1 MGYQKL
7 LPVCGLSLLAAAGC
21 FSSIAFAQDKPD
33 ADSSAKVEEVVV
45 TGVREAMRDSLA
57 AKKNSDLISDNIT
70 TTEIGQ
76 LPDVTIA
83 EELNRLPGVDMTR
96 DRGND
101 SQASVRG
108 LGPRLVLGLVNGR
121 EVASSEPSQD
131 LRWEIFPSEVLSGA
145 QVYKSQDATLVPGG
159 IAATVDIHTL
169 SPLDYHGPTF
179 SLRAGPQYDDEG
191 KNLPNYDPYG
201 YRASAGYITHFTD
214 DFAIALAGSLQ
225 REKNAFSDFR
235 TWGWNTPFNSS
246 GNAGDLTGAGTPDN
260 TAYGLNTEVDEVTQT
275 RQALTA
281 TIAWRA
287 SDNLTIKFDNLYS
300 QYTISENQLQAWYGN
315 NNLLGNYGNANTG
328 VYNAP
333 GNSYSIV
340 NGTVVAATLNNAY
353 PDYENVVADYQEF
366 HSLLATGLNAAWTAG
381 DWNGQVDLSFSDA
394 YRRNNW
400 EAVFLSDVYPPNLVY
415 DVQYGGVPYAAT
427 PGFDPANPAI
437 QSVGGYRQNSG
448 ASSANGTG
456 EVNPEYSQDK
466 LGALA
471 LDFSRKLDNP
481 LLTALHFGTRVS
493 DRDKTHHEN
502 EYGLCPGSG
511 STVFTTPFN
520 QSSQT
525 CTAGIAKI
533 SLANAGLQ
541 QFNAPGFTAP
551 PLVYGNPA
559 QLIPLVYPNIAE
571 PAGSE
576 LLLSH
581 SRVTEQTYEGYL
593 KVDFKSEIDG
603 LPLTGGLGARV
614 VNTQMRSQGFSTTDG
629 STFTPVE
636 LKNSF
641 TDFLPSA
648 SAILHLT
655 DTQRLRF
662 GAAIAISR
670 PPLDE
675 LVTGFYLSPSG
686 SPPTASGGNPLLRPY
701 KADQVDL
708 SYEWYFH
715 SESLFAFSPFY
726 KHLSNI
732 IGATEVN
739 ETIGAIRYLVTS
751 ENNAP
756 GGNIEG
762 AETTFQTRFFF
773 LPGLLSN
780 LGVYTN
786 YSYTSSNIHELTPEP
801 NPLPIVGLAKR
812 NSEADLFYDQSGF
825 ETRVAWKYHSAFTTP
840 NSWVG
845 TQLAT
850 LAPESIIDASI
861 SYTRGNWTVR
871 LQGSNLTNERSL
883 FTNDNNV
890 QNLANNSGYQMFGRS
905 YLIDVGVK
913 F

>member
-1 MGYQKL
+1 MGQKRL
-7 LPVCGLSLLAAAGC
+7 LSVFGLGVLAATGC
-21 FSSIAFAQDKPD
+21 ITSISLAQDKPS
-33 ADSSAKVEEVVV
+33 ADNSGSLEEVVV
-45 TGVREAMRDSLA
+45 TGVRESMRDSLA

-159 IAATVDIHTL
+159 IAATVDIRTL

-179 SLRAGPQYDDEG
+179 SLRAGPEYDDEG
-191 KNLPNYDPYG
+191 KGLPNYDPYG

-214 DFAIALAGSLQ
+214 DFAIAVAGSLQ

-235 TWGWNTPFNSS
+235 SWGWNTPFNSN
-246 GNAGDLTGAGTPDN
+246 GNAGDLTGEKWLTGQYDLRLEIP
-260 TAYGLNTEVDEVTQT
+260 EVDEVAQT
-275 RQALTA
+275 RAALTA
-281 TIAWRA
+281 TLGWRV

-300 QYTISENQLQAWYGN
+300 QYTISENQFQAWFGN
-315 NNLLGNYGNANTG
+315 NILGNYGGANAS

-333 GNSYSIV
+333 GNSYNIV
-340 NGTVVAATLNNAY
+340 NGTVVSATLNNAY
-353 PDYENVVADYQEF
+353 PDYESEIASYREF
-366 HSLLATGLNAAWTAG
+366 HSLLASGLNAAWSAG

-394 YRRNNW
+394 FRRNNW
-400 EAVFLSDVYPPNLVY
+400 EAVYLSDVYPPNLVY
-415 DVQYGGVPYAAT
+415 NIQYGGVPYAAT

-437 QSVGGYRQNSG
+437 QSVGGFRQNSG
-448 ASSANGTG
+448 SNVNGTG
-456 EVNPEYSQDK
+456 EMNPEYTHDT
-466 LGALA
+466 LAALA
-471 LDFSRKLDNP
+471 LDFSRKLDTP

-493 DRDKTHHEN
+493 DRNKTHHEN

-511 STVFTTPFN
+511 STTFTTPYD
-520 QSSQT
+520 QGSQT
-525 CTAGIAKI
+525 CPQGVESI
-533 SLANAGLQ
+533 SLANAGLRE
-541 QFNAPGFTAP
+541 FNAPGYTAP
-551 PLVYGNPA
+551 PMVYGSPA
-559 QLIPLVYPNIAE
+559 QLIPLVYPNVAE

-581 SRVTEQTYEGYL
+581 SKVTEQTYEGYL

-614 VNTQMRSQGFSTTDG
+614 VNTQTRSEGFSTTDG
-629 STFTPVE
+629 MTYTPVE
-636 LKNSF
+636 LKNNY
-641 TDFLPSA
+641 TDFLPSLN
-648 SAILHLT
+648 AILHMT
-655 DTQRLRF
+655 ETQRLRF
-662 GAAIAISR
+662 GASIAISR

-675 LVTGFYLSPSG
+675 LVTGFYLSPQG
-686 SPPTASGGNPLLRPY
+686 NPPTASGGNPLLRPY

-726 KHLSNI
+726 KHLTNI
-732 IGATEVN
+732 IGATQAV
-739 ETIGAIRYLVTS
+739 ETIGGVQYVVTS
-751 ENNAP
+751 ESNAP

-786 YSYTSSNIHELTPEP
+786 YSYTTSNIHELTPES
-801 NPLPIVGLAKR
+801 PIHCPWWGLR
-812 NSEADLFYDQSGF
+812 
-825 ETRVAWKYHSAFTTP
+825 
-840 NSWVG
+840 
-845 TQLAT
+845 
-850 LAPESIIDASI
+850 SIIPRRTCSTIRAALRRGLPGNITARSRPQTPGWVRHWPHWLRKALLMQASPI
-861 SYTRGNWTVR
+861 PGGTGPCGFRAAT
-871 LQGSNLTNERSL
+871 
-883 FTNDNNV
+883 
-890 QNLANNSGYQMFGRS
+890 
-905 YLIDVGVK
+905 
-913 F
+913 

>member
-1 MGYQKL
+1 MGQKRL
-7 LPVCGLSLLAAAGC
+7 LSVFGLGVLAATGC
-21 FSSIAFAQDKPD
+21 ITSISLAQDKPS
-33 ADSSAKVEEVVV
+33 ADNSGSLEEVVV
-45 TGVREAMRDSLA
+45 TGVRESMRDSLA

-159 IAATVDIHTL
+159 IAATVDIRTL

-179 SLRAGPQYDDEG
+179 SLRAGPEYDDEG
-191 KNLPNYDPYG
+191 KGLPNYDPYG

-214 DFAIALAGSLQ
+214 DFAIAVAGSLQ

-235 TWGWNTPFNSS
+235 SWGWNTPFNSN
-246 GNAGDLTGAGTPDN
+246 GNAGDLTGNGSPDN
-260 TAYGLNTEVDEVTQT
+260 TTYGLNTEVDEVAQT
-275 RQALTA
+275 RAALTA
-281 TIAWRA
+281 TLGWRV

-300 QYTISENQLQAWYGN
+300 QYTISENQFQAWFGN
-315 NNLLGNYGNANTG
+315 NILGNYGGANAS

-333 GNSYSIV
+333 GNSYNIV
-340 NGTVVAATLNNAY
+340 NGTVVSATLNNAY
-353 PDYENVVADYQEF
+353 PDYESEIASYREF
-366 HSLLATGLNAAWTAG
+366 HSLLASGLNAAWTAG

-394 YRRNNW
+394 FRRNNW
-400 EAVFLSDVYPPNLVY
+400 EAVYLSDVYPPNLVY
-415 DVQYGGVPYAAT
+415 NIQYGGVPYAAT

-437 QSVGGYRQNSG
+437 QSVGGFRQNSG
-448 ASSANGTG
+448 SNVNGTG
-456 EVNPEYSQDK
+456 EMNPEYTHDT
-466 LGALA
+466 LAALA
-471 LDFSRKLDNP
+471 LDFSRKLDTP

-493 DRDKTHHEN
+493 DRNKTHHEN

-511 STVFTTPFN
+511 STTFTTPYD
-520 QSSQT
+520 QGSQT
-525 CTAGIAKI
+525 CPQGVESI
-533 SLANAGLQ
+533 SLANAGLRE
-541 QFNAPGFTAP
+541 FNAPGYTAP
-551 PLVYGNPA
+551 PMVYGSPA
-559 QLIPLVYPNIAE
+559 QLIPLVYPNVAE

-581 SRVTEQTYEGYL
+581 SKVTEQTYEGYL

-614 VNTQMRSQGFSTTDG
+614 VNTQTRSEGFSTTDG
-629 STFTPVE
+629 MTYTPVE
-636 LKNSF
+636 LKNNY
-641 TDFLPSA
+641 TDFLPSLN
-648 SAILHLT
+648 AILHMT
-655 DTQRLRF
+655 ETQRLRF
-662 GAAIAISR
+662 GASIAISR

-675 LVTGFYLSPSG
+675 LVTGFYLSPQG
-686 SPPTASGGNPLLRPY
+686 NPPTASGGNPLLRPY

-726 KHLSNI
+726 KHLTNI
-732 IGATEVN
+732 IGATQAV
-739 ETIGAIRYLVTS
+739 ETIGGVQYVVTS
-751 ENNAP
+751 ESNAP

-786 YSYTSSNIHELTPEP
+786 YSYTTSNIHDLTPEP
-801 NPLPIVGLAKR
+801 NPLPMVGLAKH

-825 ETRVAWKYHSAFTTP
+825 ETRIAWKYHSAFTTA

-845 TQLAT
+845 TALAT

-861 SYTRGNWTVR
+861 SYTRRNWTVR

-890 QNLANNSGYQMFGRS
+890 QNLANTAGYQTFGRS

>member
-1 MGYQKL
+1 MGRREKL
-7 LPVCGLSLLAAAGC
+7 RIYGLSLLAAGAV
-21 FSSIAFAQDKPD
+21 AFAQDKPASD
-33 ADSSAKVEEVVV
+33 NSNAENSSSLQEVVV

-159 IAATVDIHTL
+159 IAATVDIRTL

-179 SLRAGPQYDDEG
+179 SVRAGPEYDDEG
-191 KNLPNYDPYG
+191 KGLPNYDPYG

-214 DFAIALAGSLQ
+214 DFAIAVAASLQ
-225 REKNAFSDFR
+225 REKNAYSDFR
-235 TWGWNTPFNSS
+235 TWAWNTPFNSN
-246 GNAGDLTGAGTPDN
+246 GNTGDLTGSGTPDN
-260 TAYGLNTEVDEVTQT
+260 TTYGLNTEVDEVTQT
-275 RQALTA
+275 RRALTA
-281 TIAWRA
+281 TLAWRA
-287 SDNLTIKFDNLYS
+287 SDNLTLKFDNLYS
-300 QYTISENQLQAWYGN
+300 EYTIDENQFQAWFGN
-315 NNLLGNYGNANTG
+315 NILGNWDNGNAS

-333 GNSYSIV
+333 GNSYNVV
-340 NGTVVAATLNNAY
+340 NGTVVSATLNNAY
-353 PDYENVVADYQEF
+353 PDYESEIASYREF
-366 HSLLATGLNAAWTAG
+366 HSLLASGLNAAWTAG
-381 DWNGQVDLSFSDA
+381 AWNGQVDLSFSDA
-394 YRRNNW
+394 FRRNNW
-400 EAVFLSDVYPPNLVY
+400 EAVYLSDVYPPNLIY

-448 ASSANGTG
+448 SNVNGTG
-456 EVNPEYSQDK
+456 EVNPEYTHDT
-466 LGALA
+466 LAALA
-471 LDFSRKLDNP
+471 LDFTRKLDNT
-481 LLTALHFGTRVS
+481 LLTALHFGARVS

-511 STVFTTPFN
+511 STVFTTPYD
-520 QSSQT
+520 QGSQT
-525 CTAGIAKI
+525 CPEGVANI
-533 SLANAGLQ
+533 SLANSGLRE
-541 QFNAPGFTAP
+541 FNAPGFSAP
-551 PLVYGNPA
+551 PLVYGRPA
-559 QLIPLVYPNIAE
+559 QLIPLIYPNIAE

-581 SRVTEQTYEGYL
+581 SKVTEQTYEGYL

-614 VNTQMRSQGFSTTDG
+614 VNTQTRSQGFSTTDG
-629 STFTPVE
+629 ITYTPVE
-636 LKNSF
+636 LKDNY
-641 TDFLPSA
+641 TDFLPSLN
-648 SAILHLT
+648 AILQLS

-662 GAAIAISR
+662 GASVAISR

-686 SPPTASGGNPLLRPY
+686 NPPTASGGNPLLRPY
-701 KADQVDL
+701 KADQADL

-726 KHLSNI
+726 KHLTNI
-732 IGATEVN
+732 IGATQAV
-739 ETIGAIRYLVTS
+739 ETIGGVQYIVTS

-780 LGVYTN
+780 FGVYTN
-786 YSYTSSNIHELTPEP
+786 YSYTTSNIHELTPEP
-801 NPLPIVGLAKR
+801 NPLPMVGLAKR
-812 NSEADLFYDQSGF
+812 NSEADLFFDRSGF
-825 ETRVAWKYHSAFTTP
+825 ETRVAWKYHSAFTTS

-845 TQLAT
+845 TELAT

-861 SYTRGNWTVR
+861 SYSRSNWTVR
-871 LQGSNLTNERSL
+871 LQCSNLTNERSL

-890 QNLANNSGYQMFGRS
+890 QNLANNSGYQTFGRS
-905 YLIDVGVK
+905 YLVDVGVK

>member
-1 MGYQKL
+1 MGHKRL
-7 LPVCGLSLLAAAGC
+7 LPVYGLSILAAAGWVT
-21 FSSIAFAQDKPD
+21 SLAFAQDKAATDNPD
-33 ADSSAKVEEVVV
+33 SLEEVVV

-57 AKKNSDLISDNIT
+57 AKKNADLISDNIT

-121 EVASSEPSQD
+121 EIASSEPSQD

-159 IAATVDIHTL
+159 IAATVDIRTL

-179 SLRAGPQYDDEG
+179 SLRAGPEYDDEG
-191 KNLPNYDPYG
+191 KGLPNYDPYG

-235 TWGWNTPFNSS
+235 TWGWNTPFNSN
-246 GNAGDLTGAGTPDN
+246 GNTGDLTGSGSPDN
-260 TAYGLNTEVDEVTQT
+260 TTYGLNTEVDEVAQT
-275 RQALTA
+275 RAALTA
-281 TIAWRA
+281 TLAWRA
-287 SDNLTIKFDNLYS
+287 SDHLTIKFDNLYS
-300 QYTISENQLQAWYGN
+300 QYTISENQFQAWFGN
-315 NNLLGNYGNANTG
+315 NILGNYGDANAS

-333 GNSYSIV
+333 GNSYNVV
-340 NGTVVAATLNNAY
+340 NGTVASATLNNAY
-353 PDYENVVADYQEF
+353 PDYESEIASYREF
-366 HSLLATGLNAAWTAG
+366 HSLLASGLNAAWTSG
-381 DWNGQVDLSFSDA
+381 NWNGQVDLSFSDA
-394 YRRNNW
+394 FRRNNW
-400 EAVFLSDVYPPNLVY
+400 QAVYLSDVYPPNLVY
-415 DVQYGGVPYAAT
+415 NVQYGGVPFAAT

-448 ASSANGTG
+448 SNVNGTG
-456 EVNPEYSQDK
+456 EVNPEYTHDT
-466 LGALA
+466 LAALA
-471 LDFSRKLDNP
+471 LDFSRTLDNT
-481 LLTALHFGTRVS
+481 LLTAIHFGTRVS
-493 DRDKTHHEN
+493 DRNKTHHEN

-511 STVFTTPFN
+511 STTFTIPYDQGSQICPSGV
-520 QSSQT
+520 QS
-525 CTAGIAKI
+525 I
-533 SLANAGLQ
+533 SLANAGLGQ
-541 QFNAPGFTAP
+541 LYAPGYTAP
-551 PLVYGNPA
+551 PLAYGSPA
-559 QLIPLVYPNIAE
+559 RLIPMVYPNIAE

-581 SRVTEQTYEGYL
+581 SKVTEQTYEGYL

-614 VNTQMRSQGFSTTDG
+614 VNTQTRSQGFSTTDDI
-629 STFTPVE
+629 TFVPVE
-636 LKNSF
+636 LKNNY
-641 TDFLPSA
+641 TDFLPSLN
-648 SAILHLT
+648 AILHLT
-655 DTQRLRF
+655 ETQRLRF
-662 GAAIAISR
+662 GASIAISR

-675 LVTGFYLSPSG
+675 LATGFYLAPSG
-686 SPPTASGGNPLLRPY
+686 NPPTASGGNPLLRPY
-701 KADQVDL
+701 KANQADL

-715 SESLFAFSPFY
+715 SESLFSFAPFY
-726 KHLSNI
+726 KHLTNI
-732 IGATEVN
+732 IGATEAV
-739 ETIGAIRYLVTS
+739 ETVGGIQYIVTS

-762 AETTFQTRFFF
+762 AETSFQTRFFF

-786 YSYTSSNIHELTPEP
+786 YSYTTSNIHELTPEP
-801 NPLPIVGLAKR
+801 NPLPMVGLAR
-812 NSEADLFYDQSGF
+812 HNSEADLFYDQSGF
-825 ETRVAWKYHSAFTTP
+825 ETRVAWKYHSAFTTA

-845 TQLAT
+845 TQLVT

-861 SYTRGNWTVR
+861 SYTRRNWTIR

-883 FTNDNNV
+883 FTSDNNV
-890 QNLANNSGYQMFGRS
+890 QNLANNAGYQTFGRS
-905 YLIDVGVK
+905 YLFDVGVK